1 MKWFGNTSR
10 VWQTA
15 LPGATT
21 RTAAVFLAGQVHHA
35 ASPLRLFESGEWFL
49 FAGSQTPLRVLSS
62 SLTSV
67 WMSAQL
73 PQDESYKPFDLFPLC
88 DHVCGCVWV
97 GKTLSGFWS
106 GANGEGCWVGGHF
119 QGTPL
124 CGLEGP
130 PVISLSFHST
140 FTFCCTPIAQP
151 CPNESG
157 YPDDEGVRKRV
168 FWPPSQFGKVTFL
181 TSLWQYDVV
190 QTMGIRYI
198 EHPFW
203 PHNAGGLC
211 N

>member
-49 FAGSQTPLRVLSS
+49 FAGSQTPLTVLSS

-67 WMSAQL
+67 WMSAHL
-73 PQDESYKPFDLFPLC
+73 PQDESYKPFDLFPRPSVC
-88 DHVCGCVWV
+88 DHVCGCVNGEKFWV
-97 GKTLSGFWS
+97 GAHG
-106 GANGEGCWVGGHF
+106 GADGERCWVGGIIRALLCVAWTGPLRYLF
-119 QGTPL
+119 PPFTRGTFK
-124 CGLEGP
+124 
-130 PVISLSFHST
+130 S
-140 FTFCCTPIAQP
+140 CCTY
-151 CPNESG
+151 S
-157 YPDDEGVRKRV
+157 YTTTSDDEGVRKRL
-168 FWPPSQFGKVTFL
+168 FWPPSQFGHVGKVTYL
-181 TSLWQYDVV
+181 TNLWQLTV
-190 QTMGIRYI
+190 GICYI
-198 EHPFW
+198 EHPYW